1 MLYSY
6 LLNCLHVSDI
16 LYERKLLN
24 THSVLKD
31 WAKKEFV
38 MGLLFIQASENKALA
53 LERRVEKV
61 T

>member
-16 LYERKLLN
+16 LYERELLN
-24 THSVLKD
+24 THSFLED

-38 MGLLFIQASENKALA
+38 MGLLFI
-53 LERRVEKV
+53 
-61 T
+61 